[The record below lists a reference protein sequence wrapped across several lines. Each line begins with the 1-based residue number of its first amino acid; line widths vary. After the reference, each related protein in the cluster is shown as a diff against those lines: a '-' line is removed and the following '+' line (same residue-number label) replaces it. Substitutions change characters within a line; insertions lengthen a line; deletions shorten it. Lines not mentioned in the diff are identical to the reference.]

1 MKNITLDESRV
12 YTENGKVKIK
22 HLLLESANIDMSPH
36 PTESRIFV
44 KDGEVI
50 TILSEEIKNNDS
62 MSLEMARTLLHESM
76 RKEYQLYGM
85 QY

>member
-50 TILSEEIKNNDS
+50 TILSEEIKQRGYLTLEETKQLIMAEVDTLQQQYDND
-62 MSLEMARTLLHESM
+62 
-76 RKEYQLYGM
+76 
-85 QY
+85 